1 MTAVLFTGW
10 GVMLNSMINP
20 EEGHLINGLQY
31 FTLFFIS
38 IFGVAL
44 TTVSRLITKAGKH
57 WQQVWEYHLMALEP
71 FQSGSLYRLKF
82 KSYRIDLPSIS
93 QSVSLFHVFLLLM
106 WCGSALLSAIIP
118 FFKDDHAFL
127 IVEVVVLILI
137 YQIYKRINKYVLKSS
152 NIDLTLM

>member
-1 MTAVLFTGW
+1 
-10 GVMLNSMINP
+10 MINP

-82 KSYRIDLPSIS
+82 KSYRIDLPS
-93 QSVSLFHVFLLLM
+93 
-106 WCGSALLSAIIP
+106 
-118 FFKDDHAFL
+118 
-127 IVEVVVLILI
+127 
-137 YQIYKRINKYVLKSS
+137 
-152 NIDLTLM
+152 